1 MLIGVTGGMGSGK
14 STFSGLFA
22 DWGAR
27 LVDADRVTHQV
38 LQNKGVV
45 VRLQE
50 AFGRDIVGEDGEL
63 RRQEIGRRAFA
74 GPSSWKL
81 LEEIVKPSLAPRLWQ
96 EVEDAWGGAEEGMVV
111 VDGPLIYEWGEEERF
126 DVMIAVDAEVDLR
139 ISRIRDRSGM
149 SAMEIRQRMGFQMPA
164 AEKRRKANFVVEN
177 GEGMGQLQNQAGK
190 IWEILQHRQSAKK
203 VEGR

>member
-14 STFSGLFA
+14 STLAHLFA

-27 LVDADRVTHQV
+27 LVDADRVAHQV

-50 AFGRDIVGEDGEL
+50 AFGRDIVREDGEL
-63 RRQEIGRRAFA
+63 ERREVGRRAFA

-81 LEEIVKPSLAPRLWQ
+81 LEEIVKPSLAAQLWQ
-96 EVEDAWGGAEEGMVV
+96 EVEDARVVSGEGMVV
-111 VDGPLIYEWGEEERF
+111 VDASLIFEWGEEERF
-126 DVMIAVDAEVDLR
+126 DVMVAVDAEEDLR
-139 ISRIRDRSGM
+139 ISRAQSRSGM

-164 AEKRRKANFVVEN
+164 AEKRRKADFVVEN
-177 GEGMGQLQNQAGK
+177 SGGMEALQNQAGK
-190 IWEILQHRQSAKK
+190 IWGILWHRQ
-203 VEGR
+203 EET